1 MNKDLELENYLS
13 ISPNKFG
20 IYLFDKKNL
29 KNLYKEE
36 LVIKDNDRSLNLDD
50 LKKFLDDNIFKIEKL
65 SGKFVENIFLI
76 FENKKILNLK
86 IGIKKK
92 NYNISITKKY
102 LENLLIESK
111 DLFRENYHDQEI
123 MHMIINKYFFN
134 NISYQSFQENLKC
147 DHLALEIEFKFI
159 SNSIIYDLNKVL
171 ENYQIKIVR
180 YIDGSYIKNF
190 INDDLEISEMSHK
203 ILTGYNKNE
212 VTFTPK
218 SMKKLGFFEKFFQL
232 FS

>member
-65 SGKFVENIFLI
+65 SGKFVENIYLI
-76 FENKKILNLK
+76 FEDKNIFNLQ

-111 DLFRENYHDQEI
+111 DLFRDHYHDQEI

-159 SNSIIYDLNKVL
+159 SNNIIYDLNKVL
-171 ENYQIKIVR
+171 KNYQIKIVR
-180 YIDGSYIKNF
+180 YIDGSYVKNI
-190 INDDLEISEMSHK
+190 INDDLEISEMTHK
-203 ILTGYNKNE
+203 ILTGYNENE
-212 VTFTPK
+212 VTFMPK
-218 SMKKLGFFEKFFQL
+218 NIKKLGFFEKFFQL